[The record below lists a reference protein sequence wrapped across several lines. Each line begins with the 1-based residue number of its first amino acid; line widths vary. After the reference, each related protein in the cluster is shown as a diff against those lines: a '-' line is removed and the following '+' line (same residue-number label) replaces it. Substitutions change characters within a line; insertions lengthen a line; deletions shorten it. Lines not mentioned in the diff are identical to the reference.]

1 MPPAPITECRICHQT
16 LRGMAKHINRAHRH
30 LTAAGINNAFQTVKW
45 VDCGTCGFIC
55 CRAKGLITHMAT
67 HIGHEDADEEEE
79 EEEDDED
86 EDIPAGAD
94 AIVAEGPEEV
104 IYWAEPQPEGPA
116 IGAVGIAEPQG
127 EVAVPMPGDIPYG
140 DLVAAF
146 KTGLY
151 KSHPSWLQYCK
162 EITKTLLEQA
172 VEPDEAKALLGI
184 AALQLFPGLIEH
196 CNNAR
201 GEVLRPIAFLR
212 CVSAHPDRASEII
225 RWARLWAALRRDRA
239 AEWGEAN
246 AESIRRR
253 VEGYITDGRLSL
265 ATNTL
270 AILQKMLKGVPIPAE
285 LSRAQMQDRIDELHP
300 AADHRDVLPD
310 EAEDPTA
317 EDSINITAEQLR
329 DKFYTLKLDS
339 GSGSTAWTNKFL
351 RFIGEDR
358 DFNLPMPQVGGL
370 PPNALHQA
378 FAGLANKTFRGEIR
392 GAARELL
399 VTARLITVPKP
410 DGGLRPITIQCA
422 MQRMIGTLA
431 NDEARRILGNYL
443 RPLQLGGGF
452 RSGAEILAREMA
464 AAYEQGDV
472 IMKVDIS
479 NAFNTTR
486 RRQMFDKVLERV
498 PGIARYFRF
507 QYGSEALLRG
517 NQGSVIATSATG
529 VGQGHPCSPLYFEL
543 GIHAAL
549 LELALKVR
557 EIEDEQDLLTPHD
570 PVARK
575 GSVTAYE
582 DDTLIRGEARIMK
595 RIGPMVAAHFLTHGF
610 VVKIAK
616 SKITGRHIATT
627 EGLPEGFDIAPSG
640 FTVMGIPIGEL
651 AYCRSQ
657 AATMLKDMA
666 PPPEA
671 LKALRPRSAYQLLSK
686 CYNARPTYLLRTA
699 QDIEGVTEAAHDFD
713 TAIVGAIAATL
724 RLQRTAELTTRIYLS
739 KKCGGLGFTRHCGMA
754 TEKNQIC
761 SRLLHVAHVTRHH
774 PDDAALTLLQYNL
787 RAIRM
792 GTLEN
797 IEEHTEL
804 GPADYEGMDEDT
816 GKKTLRNGK
825 AAAET
830 RIADDLHLA
839 LRESPEHQSQAAWF
853 LSSTN
858 GGTSF
863 LDSTIGIAVERYFGD
878 EEFVYAARM
887 KLGVGPTNDP
897 PETVKV
903 CMCGAAYQIGSDPFH
918 AISCRTNHHQR
929 TYCHSDI
936 VDLLYTLLK
945 KRYPLAAVQKE
956 QEVGRTAPELG
967 PVQGIRADIVATIGP
982 ITYVIDVSTVDPGN
996 ASSLGLLPSSAS
1008 NQDAAALQ
1016 RERIKHRHYRRVATP
1031 AALNPASVIP
1041 FVIETSGR
1049 LGPQAIAF
1057 LSTVCS
1063 SQKFLR
1069 SRFLNNV
1076 VMCIAKQNGKMLKAT
1091 RDRFQ

>member
-1 MPPAPITECRICHQT
+1 
-16 LRGMAKHINRAHRH
+16 MAKHINRAHRN
-30 LTAAGINNAFQTVKW
+30 LTAAGINNAFQEDRW
-45 VDCGTCGFIC
+45 VDCNVCGFIC
-55 CRAKGLITHMAT
+55 CRQKGLITHLAT
-67 HIGHEDADEEEE
+67 HAVELPGEV
-79 EEEDDED
+79 DDN
-86 EDIPAGAD
+86 PAGAEE
-94 AIVAEGPEEV
+94 IVADGIEQV
-104 IYWAEPQPEGPA
+104 IYWAEPLP
-116 IGAVGIAEPQG
+116 AEPEMEFEGLENVAEEEIAAEELELQD
-127 EVAVPMPGDIPYG
+127 EVGLPIPGGISLG
-140 DLVAAF
+140 DLVAMY

-151 KSHPSWLQYCK
+151 KSHPTWLPYCK
-162 EITKTLLEQA
+162 GITQSLLEQA
-172 VEPDEAKALLGI
+172 VDADGARALRGI
-184 AALQLFPGLIEH
+184 AALQLFPGLIEY

-212 CVSAHPDRASEII
+212 CVSVHPDRASEII
-225 RWARLWAALRRDRA
+225 RWARLWAALRQERA

-253 VEGYITDGRLSL
+253 VEGYVKDGRLSL

-270 AILQKMLKGVPIPAE
+270 AILQKILKGVPLPVE
-285 LSRAQMQDRIDELHP
+285 MSRDQMQARVDELHP
-300 AADHRDVLPD
+300 AADHRDILPD
-310 EAEDPTA
+310 EAADPGA
-317 EDSINITAEQLR
+317 EDCISITAEQLR
-329 DKFYTLKLDS
+329 DKFYILKMDS

-358 DFNLPMPQVGGL
+358 DYNLPMPQVGGL

-378 FAGLANKTFRGEIR
+378 FAAFANKMFRGEIV
-392 GAARELL
+392 GEARELL
-399 VTARLITVPKP
+399 VTARLIMVPKP

-422 MQRMIGTLA
+422 IQRMLGTLA

-443 RPLQLGGGF
+443 RPIQLGGGF

-464 AAYEQGDV
+464 AAYEQGDL

-486 RRQMFDKVLERV
+486 RRKMFDQVMERV

-507 QYGSEALLRG
+507 QYGREADLRG

-549 LELALKVR
+549 LELAAKVG

-570 PVARK
+570 PVGRK

-582 DDTLIRGEARIMK
+582 DDTLIRGEARIMNK
-595 RIGPMVAAHFLTHGF
+595 IGPLVAAHFETHGF
-610 VVKIAK
+610 VVKIVK
-616 SKITGRHIATT
+616 SKITGRNIAAT
-627 EGLPEGFDIAPSG
+627 EGLPEGFGVEPSG

-651 AYCRSQ
+651 AYCQSQ
-657 AATMLKDMA
+657 AATMLKEMA

-699 QDIEGVTEAAHDFD
+699 QDLEGVTEAARDFD
-713 TAIVGAIAATL
+713 TAVTGAVAATL
-724 RLQRTAELTTRIYLS
+724 LLPVTEELTTRIYLS
-739 KKCGGLGFTRHCGMA
+739 KKGGGLGFTRHCGMA

-761 SRLLHVAHVTRHH
+761 SRLLHVAFITRHH
-774 PDDAALTLLQYNL
+774 PDDAALTQLQYNM

-792 GTLEN
+792 GTLED
-797 IEEHTEL
+797 IEEHTEI
-804 GPADYEGMDEDT
+804 GPGDYEGMDEDT

-825 AAAET
+825 TAAET

-839 LRESPEHQSQAAWF
+839 LRESPDHQSQAAWF

-903 CMCGAAYQIGSDPFH
+903 CVCGTAYQIGMDPFH
-918 AISCRTNHHQR
+918 AISCHTNHHQR
-929 TYCHSDI
+929 TYCHTDI

-945 KRYPLAAVQKE
+945 TRYPLAAIQKE
-956 QEVGRTAPELG
+956 KEVGQTAPIQG
-967 PVQGIRADIVATIGP
+967 PAIGIRADIVATIGP

-996 ASSLGLLPSSAS
+996 TSSLSLNPSSAS
-1008 NQDAAALQ
+1008 NQDAAAIQ
-1016 RERIKHRHYRRVATP
+1016 REKIKHRHYRRVVTP
-1031 AALNPASVIP
+1031 AALDPACVIP

-1076 VMCIAKQNGKMLKAT
+1076 VMCVAKQNGKMLKAT
-1091 RDRFQ
+1091 RNRFN